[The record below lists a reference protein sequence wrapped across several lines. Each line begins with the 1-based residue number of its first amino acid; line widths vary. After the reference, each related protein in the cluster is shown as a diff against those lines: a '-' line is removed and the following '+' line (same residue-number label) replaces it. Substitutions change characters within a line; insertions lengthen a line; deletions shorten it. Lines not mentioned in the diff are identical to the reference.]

1 MQADFMDRN
10 TKRKKDMK
18 AMKLSVLAL
27 GLAAA
32 LPVLNSCDTD
42 SDCKDAVRWPTAL
55 VTVYPGAS
63 SGFTMQLDDKTTLV
77 PTNMTASPFGEK
89 NVRAL
94 VNYTEENA
102 TNGSIRNVH
111 VNWIDSIRTKLPME
125 TTGADDKT
133 QYGND
138 PIEIVRDWV
147 TVAEDGFV
155 TLRIRTLWGGN
166 TTHVLNLVGG
176 VNKDNVYEFDL
187 RHNAKGD
194 TSGRVGDALIAFN
207 LNGRWTELPDDV
219 KIKINWRSFSGD
231 KSAEFSLKMHQGG
244 KTAAVEQAPMSV
256 YVK

>member
-1 MQADFMDRN
+1 
-10 TKRKKDMK
+10 MK

-55 VTVYPGAS
+55 VTVYPGAP

-77 PTNMTASPFGEK
+77 PTNMTASPFGGK

-102 TNGSIRNVH
+102 TNGSVRNVH
-111 VNWIDSIRTKLPME
+111 VNWIDSIRTKLPVE

-187 RHNAKGD
+187 RHNANGD

-244 KTAAVEQAPMSV
+244 KTEAAVEQAPMSV

>member
-1 MQADFMDRN
+1 
-10 TKRKKDMK
+10 
-18 AMKLSVLAL
+18 MKLSVLAL
-27 GLAAA
+27 GLMAA

-42 SDCKDAVRWPTAL
+42 SDDVDVWRPTAL
-55 VTVYPGAS
+55 VTVYPGTS

-111 VNWIDSIRTKLPME
+111 VNWIDSIRTKLPVE
-125 TTGADDKT
+125 TLGADDEK

-147 TVAEDGFV
+147 TVAEDGFI
-155 TLRIRTLWGGN
+155 TLRVRTRWGTFYGCQP
-166 TTHVLNLVGG
+166 THVLNLVGG

-187 RHNAKGD
+187 RHNAQGD
-194 TSGRVGDALIAFN
+194 TNGQMGDALIAFN
-207 LNGRWTELPDDV
+207 LNSRWSELPNNV
-219 KIKINWRSFSGD
+219 KIKINWQSFSGK
-231 KSAEFSLKMHQGG
+231 KSAEFSLKMHESS
-244 KTAAVEQAPMSV
+244 KTETAVEQASMSR